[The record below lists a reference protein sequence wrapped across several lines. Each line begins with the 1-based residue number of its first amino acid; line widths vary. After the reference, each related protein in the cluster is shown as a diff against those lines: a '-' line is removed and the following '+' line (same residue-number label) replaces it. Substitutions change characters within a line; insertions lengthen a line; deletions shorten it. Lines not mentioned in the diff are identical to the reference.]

1 MIIKQHSFAKVPI
14 NNLKNVDEY
23 YIITESNDK
32 NAEENPVDILYT
44 RWGYN
49 EDEKYKYFEPGKKTG
64 TVKLVGKFEK
74 NDGTVY
80 EDTMTVTVEENNNP
94 TVLALENAY
103 TYFGLLDTD
112 GKSVDTNGDGQIDEK
127 EIKNVKQMNLYEAT
141 NAGILS
147 GSINSLHFS
156 ITPIPSISESI
167 RSITTRSGFNFIISS
182 NVSTPLSL
190 TDITLYFPDNSFFN
204 CSASSG

>member
-1 MIIKQHSFAKVPI
+1 MPDNFDGIPVL
-14 NNLKNVDEY
+14 NNLKATFYGFKDGRKMDDIDNIWNLFEAAINFAD
-23 YIITESNDK
+23 NDD
-32 NAEENPVDILYT
+32 EENPEDILDT
-44 RWGYN
+44 KWGYN

-80 EDTMTVTVEENNNP
+80 EDTMTVTVEENNDP

-127 EIKNVKQMNLYEAT
+127 EIKNVKQMNLY
-141 NAGILS
+141 
-147 GSINSLHFS
+147 
-156 ITPIPSISESI
+156 
-167 RSITTRSGFNFIISS
+167 
-182 NVSTPLSL
+182 LSL
-190 TDITLYFPDNSFFN
+190 IHI
-204 CSASSG
+204 